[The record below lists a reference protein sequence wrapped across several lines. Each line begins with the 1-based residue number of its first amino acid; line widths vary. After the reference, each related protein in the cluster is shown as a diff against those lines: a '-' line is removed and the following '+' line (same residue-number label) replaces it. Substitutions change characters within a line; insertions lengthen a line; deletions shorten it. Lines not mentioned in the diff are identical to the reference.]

1 MKKKLLVIGKSLG
14 GGGSE
19 VTMIEFLNH
28 INLLK
33 YDVTLLL
40 LDHDDEYK
48 NRLKSK
54 VKVEYINFDKKYYHR
69 LVSMYS
75 LVGKIIKKL
84 KLNNSLNIYN
94 FVVKHIRLSESVS
107 YDIALDFYGYG
118 SFTTEVLAKVINS
131 KKKATWLHD
140 AYMPWLKNTSDS
152 LKYIDYVF
160 CVSESVKKSF
170 IKKYPKYKDNAKVL
184 YNFIDKREII
194 KKANQEY
201 DIELERG
208 ILNILTVGR
217 LTEQKGYD
225 VAIQAAKYLMEKKIN
240 FKWYAIGD
248 GKKRK
253 ELEKEIRKANLE
265 KVFILLGRRDNP
277 YIYMKNCDI
286 YVQPSRHEGY
296 CTTIT
301 EALTIDKVVI
311 ASNIPENQEQIIN
324 NKTGL
329 LVDLDAQKIAKK
341 IIKIKNDK
349 KLRLGIEK
357 RLMHIK
363 NKSNTNVDVVN
374 TLF

>member
-240 FKWYAIGD
+240 FKWYAIGE

>member
-1 MKKKLLVIGKSLG
+1 
-14 GGGSE
+14 
-19 VTMIEFLNH
+19 
-28 INLLK
+28 
-33 YDVTLLL
+33 
-40 LDHDDEYK
+40 
-48 NRLKSK
+48 
-54 VKVEYINFDKKYYHR
+54 
-69 LVSMYS
+69 
-75 LVGKIIKKL
+75 
-84 KLNNSLNIYN
+84 
-94 FVVKHIRLSESVS
+94 
-107 YDIALDFYGYG
+107 
-118 SFTTEVLAKVINS
+118 
-131 KKKATWLHD
+131 
-140 AYMPWLKNTSDS
+140 MPWLKNTSDS

-240 FKWYAIGD
+240 FKWYAIGE